1 METIKYKTLIGLL
14 NQTKQM
20 TVEQFINGRFHHN
33 TKGWINFKL
42 DKEEKK
48 KVLESFSK
56 YCFSTKKAQKQ
67 MFYNLANNCGD
78 ASLFQCFY
86 IVKRGFS
93 NSLSGEA
100 FDYCRRRF
108 NK

>member
-1 METIKYKTLIGLL
+1 MKTIKYKTLNGLL
-14 NQTKQM
+14 SQTRQM
-20 TVEQFINGRFHHN
+20 TIEQFLNGRFHHN

-42 DKEEKK
+42 DEEEKK

-56 YCFSTKKAQKQ
+56 YCFLSKKAQNKL
-67 MFYNLANNCGD
+67 FFNLINNYGD
-78 ASLFQCFY
+78 PSLFQCFY
-86 IVKRGFS
+86 IDKNGFS

-100 FDYCRRRF
+100 FDYCIRRF